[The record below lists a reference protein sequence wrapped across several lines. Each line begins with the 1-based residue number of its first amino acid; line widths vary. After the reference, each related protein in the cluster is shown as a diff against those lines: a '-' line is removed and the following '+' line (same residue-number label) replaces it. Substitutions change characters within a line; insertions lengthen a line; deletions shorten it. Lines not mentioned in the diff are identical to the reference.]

1 MTCNQIKLPF
11 LLPTLSSLSPI
22 PHSLLLPLTHSLS
35 FSHPLSFP
43 SIPRPLCFTLSLL
56 ISPSA
61 LSYMLN
67 FSSPFYL
74 AWKIFTFNLSLKTF
88 YSVSENHPLYF
99 LSSKQGQYFFFNRH
113 SGNSLLTVDTLMTW
127 MFFSTFQNIKGCT
140 LKALRGCHKVKV
152 IYYGIL
158 Q

>member
-1 MTCNQIKLPF
+1 MTCDQIKLPF

-74 AWKIFTFNLSLKTF
+74 AWKIFTFNLPLKTF
-88 YSVSENHPLYF
+88 YSVSEKIIPCIFCQVSKDSLFFLKAFRKFTINCRYF
-99 LSSKQGQYFFFNRH
+99 NDMNVLFNISKYQGMY
-113 SGNSLLTVDTLMTW
+113 
-127 MFFSTFQNIKGCT
+127 IKGI
-140 LKALRGCHKVKV
+140 KR
-152 IYYGIL
+152 IP
-158 Q
+158 

>member
-1 MTCNQIKLPF
+1 MTCDQIKLPF

-74 AWKIFTFNLSLKTF
+74 AWKIFTFNLPLKTF
-88 YSVSENHPLYF
+88 YSVSEKIIPCIFCQVSKDSLFF
-99 LSSKQGQYFFFNRH
+99 LRH

-140 LKALRGCHKVKV
+140 LKALRGSHKVKV

>member
-1 MTCNQIKLPF
+1 MTCDQIKLPF

-74 AWKIFTFNLSLKTF
+74 AWKIFTFNLPLKTF
-88 YSVSENHPLYF
+88 YSVSEKIIPCIF
-99 LSSKQGQYFFFNRH
+99 CQVSKDSLFFFKEFRKFTINCRYFNDMNVLFNI
-113 SGNSLLTVDTLMTW
+113 SKYQGMY
-127 MFFSTFQNIKGCT
+127 IKGI
-140 LKALRGCHKVKV
+140 KR
-152 IYYGIL
+152 IP
-158 Q
+158 